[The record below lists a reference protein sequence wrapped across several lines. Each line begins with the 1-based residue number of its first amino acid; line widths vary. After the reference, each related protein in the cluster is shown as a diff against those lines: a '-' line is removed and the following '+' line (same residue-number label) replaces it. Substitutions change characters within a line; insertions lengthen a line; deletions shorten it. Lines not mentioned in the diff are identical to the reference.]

1 MRNSFKTFLLVAA
14 LTLSAA
20 RHPFVGKNKDLDSIV
35 RDDGSVAVKMNA
47 KKQPFDRYDKFINTR
62 TSYTPE
68 LSL

>member
-47 KKQPFDRYDKFINTR
+47 KK
-62 TSYTPE
+62 
-68 LSL
+68 